1 MLGRALVALTMLSL
15 FFVTLGVS
23 QVGAQ
28 QDPYGPTSSTAPPS
42 TVEPNCNT
50 TVSGTIGSEQ
60 TATVQNVPF
69 GATVRVLI
77 DGREA
82 GRATAPSAFQEA
94 TTTLN
99 VPFTVPDLE
108 PGAYSLVA
116 VGADFT
122 LTCTSDGM
130 FDVLAAS
137 SGKGDDGDDDLAF
150 TGFDVFLLVLLA
162 LALILVGRMI
172 VRRTRG
178 RRSSVA

>member
-1 MLGRALVALTMLSL
+1 MTRAIVALATFSL
-15 FFVTLGVS
+15 LFAAFGATHA
-23 QVGAQ
+23 GAQ
-28 QDPYGPTSSTAPPS
+28 EDPYGPTSSTAPPS
-42 TVEPNCNT
+42 SVDPTCTT
-50 TVSGTIGSEQ
+50 TVSGTVGSEQ

-82 GRATAPSAFQEA
+82 GRATAPSAFQES

-116 VGADFT
+116 VGVDFT
-122 LTCTSDGM
+122 LSCTSDGM

-137 SGKGDDGDDDLAF
+137 AGSGDDGDDLAF
-150 TGFDVFLLVLLA
+150 TGFDVLLLLVIA
-162 LALILVGRMI
+162 MALILIGRML
-172 VRRTRG
+172 VRRTRS
-178 RRSSVA
+178 RRASVV